1 MVNVRVERDICY
13 GVVSGYRPLELDLY
27 RPEPDGQT
35 PVIVHV
41 HGGGWRRG
49 SRREPLPALGTDFY
63 AFLAAQGF
71 TVAAVDYRLSGEARF
86 PAAFEDVCT
95 AVSWVQTNAAAY
107 AMDPQRI
114 FLWGD
119 SAGGQLAL
127 LAALSGTTVRG
138 VVAWFPVTD
147 FIGLPSDVAGAG
159 GVPDSGPDSR
169 EALFLGAP
177 AAAVP
182 ELARQASPVC
192 HASGAAPPILLMH
205 GASDDMVPPAQSV
218 RLAKALGDAGASV
231 ELELVPGA
239 THFWKGAADVPAIVQ
254 RSLRFLACLA

>member
-27 RPEPDGQT
+27 RPEPDRQRPSSSMFMVVAGAVGQDASPCPRSERIST
-35 PVIVHV
+35 LSWRLKVSQ
-41 HGGGWRRG
+41 WRRLTTG
-49 SRREPLPALGTDFY
+49 QRRGTLPG
-63 AFLAAQGF
+63 
-71 TVAAVDYRLSGEARF
+71 
-86 PAAFEDVCT
+86 AFEDVCT

-114 FLWGD
+114 FLWGG
-119 SAGGQLAL
+119 SGGHQPAL

-138 VVAWFPVTD
+138 VVTWFPVTD
-147 FIGLPSDVAGAG
+147 FIGLPSDVAEAG